1 MDDLYRE
8 VIIEHYKNPSY
19 RGKLDPH
26 DISFADNN
34 PLCGDHIQ
42 IDLRVG
48 IDGLVTDARFDG
60 HGCAISQ
67 ASADLLLEKYPESG
81 ESVYEA
87 AGFSRDAM
95 KRAKRKVGAV
105 AVKLGMDAGWVWR
118 LAPTEGSGSRAE
130 ECEEGA
136 QNSALPSL
144 PSHESPH
151 PSSRGNLP
159 RTCGLVAE
167 GGNNG

>member
-19 RGKLDPH
+19 RGKLNPH

-48 IDGLVTDARFDG
+48 KDGTVTEALFDG

-67 ASADLLLEKYPESG
+67 ASADLLMESIIGKPLEEVK
-81 ESVYEA
+81 
-87 AGFSRDAM
+87 
-95 KRAKRKVGAV
+95 
-105 AVKLGMDAGWVWR
+105 KLGKQDILDMIGIDLGPVRLKCALLSLKVLKAGIY
-118 LAPTEGSGSRAE
+118 
-130 ECEEGA
+130 
-136 QNSALPSL
+136 
-144 PSHESPH
+144 
-151 PSSRGNLP
+151 
-159 RTCGLVAE
+159 GLGEASDDLVE
-167 GGNNG
+167 

>member
-42 IDLRVG
+42 IDLRV
-48 IDGLVTDARFDG
+48 DDKNVVTDARFDG

-67 ASADLLLEKYPESG
+67 ASADLLVESIIGKPLDEVKKLNKDYILEMLGIELGPVRLKCALLSLKVLKAGVYGLG
-81 ESVYEA
+81 EASDE
-87 AGFSRDAM
+87 
-95 KRAKRKVGAV
+95 
-105 AVKLGMDAGWVWR
+105 
-118 LAPTEGSGSRAE
+118 
-130 ECEEGA
+130 
-136 QNSALPSL
+136 
-144 PSHESPH
+144 
-151 PSSRGNLP
+151 
-159 RTCGLVAE
+159 LVE
-167 GGNNG
+167 